1 VAETEHATVAAL
13 YRHPVKGFTPEPLA
27 QARLSAGQAFPG
39 DRLRAVEI
47 GPCGFDPAA
56 PAHISKMRFTVL
68 ARLPRIARVV
78 TRWDEESDTLFLS
91 SPEAPDLAVRL
102 AEPED
107 AGGLEAWLTDILGE
121 DATAPLKLVDGAGHR
136 FMDDPAGAV
145 SLLNLASVRDLSDR
159 LGIDLDPLRFRANV
173 WVEGWD
179 PWVENDWTGRQMAL
193 GEARLSV
200 VKPITRCVA
209 THVDPATGTRDVDV
223 VSALHDVYG
232 HRWCGLYLSV
242 QTGGD
247 LRNGNRVELI

>member
-1 VAETEHATVAAL
+1 
-13 YRHPVKGFTPEPLA
+13 
-27 QARLSAGQAFPG
+27 
-39 DRLRAVEI
+39 
-47 GPCGFDPAA
+47 
-56 PAHISKMRFTVL
+56 
-68 ARLPRIARVV
+68 
-78 TRWDEESDTLFLS
+78 
-91 SPEAPDLAVRL
+91 
-102 AEPED
+102 
-107 AGGLEAWLTDILGE
+107 
-121 DATAPLKLVDGAGHR
+121 
-136 FMDDPAGAV
+136 
-145 SLLNLASVRDLSDR
+145 
-159 LGIDLDPLRFRANV
+159 LRFRANV